1 MATSEM
7 TSGTAS
13 ASGAQAGLRVKFYHP
28 NGKGSGIAAQVELRL
43 NRPGE
48 SGFDCF
54 FLTMAKQKTVASRQ
68 DGERTF
74 ATFDWEQAARVKL
87 GVTDVCECLAVLEN
101 AQPAV
106 GAEGKGLYHASQGF
120 NTLIG
125 LRRGE
130 QPGYELSVSRRD
142 AQGQQV
148 FKGFLGLSPSEG
160 IGLRCALQ
168 TGLVR
173 ILERDDYMSRRGAG
187 SENGAGAAANG
198 PAAPRPAAAQRAA

>member
-1 MATSEM
+1 
-7 TSGTAS
+7 
-13 ASGAQAGLRVKFYHP
+13 
-28 NGKGSGIAAQVELRL
+28 
-43 NRPGE
+43 
-48 SGFDCF
+48 
-54 FLTMAKQKTVASRQ
+54 
-68 DGERTF
+68 
-74 ATFDWEQAARVKL
+74 
-87 GVTDVCECLAVLEN
+87 
-101 AQPAV
+101 
-106 GAEGKGLYHASQGF
+106 
-120 NTLIG
+120 
-125 LRRGE
+125 
-130 QPGYELSVSRRD
+130 LSVSRRD